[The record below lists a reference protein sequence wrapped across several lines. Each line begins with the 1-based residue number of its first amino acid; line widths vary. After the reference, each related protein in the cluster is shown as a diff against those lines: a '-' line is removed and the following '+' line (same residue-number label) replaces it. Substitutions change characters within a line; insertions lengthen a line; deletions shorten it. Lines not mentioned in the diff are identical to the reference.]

1 MGTGGGLSKA
11 GRSGVHVK
19 SGGPGNVWNRG
30 HAGESQVVG
39 TKKDEGAGIPVPR

>member
-19 SGGPGNVWNRG
+19 SEGLEMFEIEDMQG
-30 HAGESQVVG
+30 GESSG
-39 TKKDEGAGIPVPR
+39 RNKNG